1 MITIDDWHGCY
12 RDSWKGAIVQ
22 DAFSHPAKFS
32 RSLIGRIYEHATSE
46 GWLHEGDIVLDPF
59 AGVSLGAFD
68 ALHLGMNWIGI
79 ELEARFVDI
88 SQRNIDLWHT
98 RYKNALPKWGWARI
112 IEGDSRNLIQL
123 MKKEGIGITGVISS
137 PPYAD
142 RMEQVGGIDPQKSKF
157 KGGPNSQM
165 NNNDTRYGST
175 PGQLGAMPVGN
186 FNAVISSP
194 PWLETR
200 GGTKPINGD
209 EALAARHA
217 AGNLNI
223 GIGND
228 PRQLTNTSDYWSASR
243 AIVTQIKN
251 LLSPG
256 GHVMWVVK
264 DYVENGRRIPFC
276 DRWRRLFEGLGF
288 VALHEHHALVV
299 EQRGVAIT
307 LEGEIIEKRVERKS
321 FFRRVAE
328 KHGSPRIDWETVL
341 CFEKPAKG

>member
-1 MITIDDWHGCY
+1 MIVIDEWRGCY

-32 RSLIGRIYEHATSE
+32 RSLIGRIYEHTTND
-46 GWLHEGDIVLDPF
+46 GWLHEGDTVLDPF

-68 ALHLGMNWIGI
+68 ALRLGMNWIGI

-112 IEGDSRNLIQL
+112 IEGDSRNLTEIIA
-123 MKKEGIGITGVISS
+123 E
-137 PPYAD
+137 
-142 RMEQVGGIDPQKSKF
+142 
-157 KGGPNSQM
+157 
-165 NNNDTRYGST
+165 
-175 PGQLGAMPVGN
+175 N
-186 FNAVISSP
+186 FNAIKVNGVISSP
-194 PWLETR
+194 PWLATK

-228 PRQLTNTSDYWSASR
+228 ARQLTNTADYWSASR

-256 GHVMWVVK
+256 GHVIWVVK
-264 DYVENGRRIPFC
+264 DYVENGRRVPFC
-276 DRWRRLFEGLGF
+276 DRWRKLFESLGF
-288 VALHEHHALVV
+288 VALHEHHAWVI
-299 EQRGVAIT
+299 ENKGTAIT
-307 LEGEIIEKRVERKS
+307 LDGEIVEKKVERKS

-328 KHGSPRIDWETVL
+328 KHGAPRIDWETVL
-341 CFEKPAKG
+341 CLEKPAKG